1 MNIVVAAAAF
11 VAAGVEWVE
20 ALTIVLAAGITRGWR
35 SALTGV
41 GFAVIAVA
49 LLIVGL
55 GAAVESSVALTA
67 VRTAIGV
74 LLLLFGLKWLRKA
87 ILRSSGH
94 LGLHDEDAIYRRT
107 TERLGVRGETGS
119 LDWSGVATAGMGVFL
134 EGLEVVVI
142 VVALGGLNSI
152 GAAAAGAIA
161 SLIVVAGI
169 GAALR
174 APLSRV
180 PENALKY
187 VVGIMLTSFG
197 TFFAGEGLGLRWW
210 HADLSILVLIACY
223 LVVSV
228 AFVALLRVRK
238 TGGWTLP
245 LAGPRH
251 RVAEVWEEI
260 WGLFVED
267 GALAL
272 GALVLLLGAALLLAH
287 VAGASLLAAGILVIG
302 ILVFLGAALLRAS
315 AAH

>member
-1 MNIVVAAAAF
+1 MNVVVAAAAF

-41 GFAVIAVA
+41 GFAVIALVV
-49 LLIVGL
+49 LIVGL

-87 ILRSSGH
+87 ILRSGGY
-94 LGLHDEDAIYRRT
+94 LGLHDEEAIYKRT
-107 TERLGVRGETGS
+107 TERLGTRGEGTS

-152 GAAAAGAIA
+152 GAAALGAVL
-161 SLIVVAGI
+161 SLIVVAGV

-174 APLSRV
+174 APLTRV
-180 PENALKY
+180 PENLLKY
-187 VVGIMLTSFG
+187 VIGIMLTSFG
-197 TFFAGEGLGLRWW
+197 TFFAGEGLGLKWW
-210 HADLSILVLIACY
+210 HLDLSILILIACY
-223 LVVSV
+223 LVASV
-228 AFVALLRVRK
+228 AFVAMLRVRRS
-238 TGGWTLP
+238 GGWRLP
-245 LAGPRH
+245 LADLRH
-251 RVAEVWEEI
+251 RAAEIWEEV

-287 VAGASLLAAGILVIG
+287 MAGAGLAAAAIIVVGIVVL
-302 ILVFLGAALLRAS
+302 LGFALLRAS